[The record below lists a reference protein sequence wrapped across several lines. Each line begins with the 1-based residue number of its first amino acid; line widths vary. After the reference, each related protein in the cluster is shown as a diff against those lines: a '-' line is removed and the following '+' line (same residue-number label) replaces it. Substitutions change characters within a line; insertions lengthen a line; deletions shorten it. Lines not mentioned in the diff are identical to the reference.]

1 MSDTLFFVVLPYV
14 ALVLFFLV
22 GTIRYRRR
30 PFSVTSLS
38 SQFLDNRKHFWSTV
52 PFHYGLIGVLLI
64 HLAGLFIPDTLL
76 AWNTSLVRLIFLEVT
91 GLALGIMSLIGLV
104 NAMSRR
110 LQSSRIRVITNG
122 TDWVLL
128 VLLLAQIILG
138 ILVAIYNGWGS
149 SWFATNA
156 SPWLWSLFTLQPDLS
171 YVAGMPLLVKLHIIN
186 AWLLIGFFPF
196 TRLIHVIVIPNP
208 YLWRKTQVVLWNR
221 DRKRTRIRD

>member
-138 ILVAIYNGWGS
+138 ILSPSTTAGAALGS
-149 SWFATNA
+149 IPTLRRGCGRC
-156 SPWLWSLFTLQPDLS
+156 SPC
-171 YVAGMPLLVKLHIIN
+171 
-186 AWLLIGFFPF
+186 
-196 TRLIHVIVIPNP
+196 
-208 YLWRKTQVVLWNR
+208 NR
-221 DRKRTRIRD
+221 I

>member
-1 MSDTLFFVVLPYV
+1 MADTLFFVVLPYV

-76 AWNTSLVRLIFLEVT
+76 AWNTSIVRLIFLEVT

-110 LQSSRIRVITNG
+110 VQSSRIRVITNG
-122 TDWVLL
+122 TDWILL
-128 VLLLAQIILG
+128 ILLLIQIVLG

-156 SPWLWSLFTLQPDLS
+156 SPWLWSLFILQPDLS

-221 DRKRTRIRD
+221 DRKRARIRD